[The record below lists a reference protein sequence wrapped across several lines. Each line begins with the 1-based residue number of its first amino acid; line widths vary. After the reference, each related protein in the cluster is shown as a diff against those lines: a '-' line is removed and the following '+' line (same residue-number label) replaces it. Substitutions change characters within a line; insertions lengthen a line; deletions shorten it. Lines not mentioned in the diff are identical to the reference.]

1 MYVHV
6 SNFEFQQ
13 CRVYYMYK
21 ISWVLFMFLTES
33 KPTGRVLQ
41 GGFFMRPAFSARG
54 RGEEEEKKI
63 CTSFDGNIPKIYPNL
78 ISACACKLNCLHVYK
93 HNYIYH

>member
-41 GGFFMRPAFSARG
+41 GGFFMRPAFSARQ
-54 RGEEEEKKI
+54 RGEEEEKKL
-63 CTSFDGNIPKIYPNL
+63 CTSFYGNILN
-78 ISACACKLNCLHVYK
+78 ISKSDLGMCL
-93 HNYIYH
+93 